1 MDHISDLFYLILNC
15 KCDNKNI
22 NTLVLK
28 ILMNIGRQH
37 YVRNKELF
45 SVMSFKYFCIQPLLK
60 IPTQISRGANRHF
73 LYIDASP
80 KMTYCFKIIISL
92 VLSLWLTLC
101 HLIIRKRVDIKCIL
115 FNQIIKSLSFFFRN
129 TLLSIYT
136 IGFLNTGQRSW
147 TFLWLTRKFAFDRHF

>member
-28 ILMNIGRQH
+28 ILMNIGRQR

-60 IPTQISRGANRHF
+60 IPAQISGGANRHF

-80 KMTYCFKIIISL
+80 KMTYCFKRIISL
-92 VLSLWLTLC
+92 VLSL
-101 HLIIRKRVDIKCIL
+101 
-115 FNQIIKSLSFFFRN
+115 
-129 TLLSIYT
+129 
-136 IGFLNTGQRSW
+136 
-147 TFLWLTRKFAFDRHF
+147 